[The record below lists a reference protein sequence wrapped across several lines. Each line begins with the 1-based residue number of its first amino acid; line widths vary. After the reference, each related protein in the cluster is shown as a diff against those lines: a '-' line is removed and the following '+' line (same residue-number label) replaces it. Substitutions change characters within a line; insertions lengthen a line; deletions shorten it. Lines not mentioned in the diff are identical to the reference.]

1 MVNGFGMMKL
11 FGGEFRVGGGRL
23 LENWEPVKDIAKF
36 QTPTPEKVSIIKQSS
51 IQISLLTIFRIQ
63 ENWCVNNYLK
73 VQWKS

>member
-1 MVNGFGMMKL
+1 MKKL
-11 FGGEFRVGGGRL
+11 FGGEFRVGGKRL